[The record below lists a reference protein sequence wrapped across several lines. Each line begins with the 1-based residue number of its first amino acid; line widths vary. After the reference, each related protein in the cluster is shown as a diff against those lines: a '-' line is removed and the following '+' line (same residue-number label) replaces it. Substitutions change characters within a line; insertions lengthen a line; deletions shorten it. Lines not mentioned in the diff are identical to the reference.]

1 MATERQALAWR
12 SALMRRIQQVFIAK
26 GGLMD
31 YLYIA
36 GTIFFTLYG
45 QLVVKWQVSQAG
57 ALPVDTN
64 QKIWFLVGLVLNPW
78 ILSGFLAAFL
88 ASLCWMAAMTKF
100 QLSHAYPFTSLSFVL
115 VLILSAILFHES
127 VTLPKVLGMIF
138 VIIGIVVGSQ
148 G

>member
-1 MATERQALAWR
+1 
-12 SALMRRIQQVFIAK
+12 
-26 GGLMD
+26 MD

-36 GTIFFTLYG
+36 GTILFTLYG

-64 QKIWFLVGLVLNPW
+64 QKIWFLITLVFNPW
-78 ILSGFLAAFL
+78 VLSAFFAAFL

-115 VLILSAILFHES
+115 VLIMSALLFHES
-127 VTLPKVLGMIF
+127 VTIPKVLGMIF

>member
-1 MATERQALAWR
+1 MAR
-12 SALMRRIQQVFIAK
+12 
-26 GGLMD
+26 GGWMD

-36 GTIFFTLYG
+36 GTILFTLYG
-45 QLVVKWQVSQAG
+45 QVVVKWQVLQAG

-64 QKIWFLVGLVLNPW
+64 QKIWFLINLVFNPW
-78 ILSGFLAAFL
+78 VLSGFFAAFL

-115 VLILSAILFHES
+115 VLILSALLFHES
-127 VTLPKVLGMIF
+127 VTIPKVLGMIF